1 MGKKTGEKNLGK
13 KSANVA
19 STRVSILQKNQS
31 EKECQKRDR
40 VRKGERGRE
49 REGEGERERGMR
61 RDEKSFFI
69 QIVKYIFLFTTLVR
83 L

>member
-49 REGEGERERGMR
+49 REREGGRGRERKR
-61 RDEKSFFI
+61 YETR
-69 QIVKYIFLFTTLVR
+69 
-83 L
+83 